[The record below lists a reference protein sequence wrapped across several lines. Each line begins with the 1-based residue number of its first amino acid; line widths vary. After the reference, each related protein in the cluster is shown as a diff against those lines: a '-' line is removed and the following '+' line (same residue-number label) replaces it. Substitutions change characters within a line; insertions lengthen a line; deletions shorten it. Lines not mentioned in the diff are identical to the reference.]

1 MLPALKQKHLSQCE
15 ELETGCPWG
24 GDGRGGWVAG
34 DNCIHLSN
42 LRSVSP
48 LQMTTSYGA
57 AADSGIVSNVISPCC
72 WITVLE
78 IGNGERR
85 RGQTAQVCSLT
96 HGCLKARHRE
106 NSREVTDKAIYTG
119 GGRPGKKKK
128 DPKAVEGIRDFLKW
142 CFKIND
148 KTEAWSRYHIFR
160 LWNEEK
166 KKKKLPRS

>member
-1 MLPALKQKHLSQCE
+1 MLPALKQKLFSQCE
-15 ELETGCPWG
+15 ELQTGCPWW
-24 GDGRGGWVAG
+24 GWVGGFAG

-78 IGNGERR
+78 IGNGERK

-96 HGCLKARHRE
+96 HGCLKARHRK

-119 GGRPGKKKK
+119 GGRPGKKK
-128 DPKAVEGIRDFLKW
+128 E
-142 CFKIND
+142 
-148 KTEAWSRYHIFR
+148 KTRKQWRVLEIF
-160 LWNEEK
+160 
-166 KKKKLPRS
+166 